1 MSLSPSFSAP
11 SLPGSSLHGPG
22 TARVQESVL
31 PTLLGEGYGTYR
43 TKGSAFVA
51 SYTANMLMIALVIW
65 SGRWVVQHHQEIK
78 QHVTNMVIE
87 LSPFDIH
94 PAKNGGGGGGGGDGD
109 KLAATK
115 GVAPKFA
122 RQQIVPPMVVVRAE
136 NPTLTAD
143 PTVVGPPQLQL
154 AKAGTIGDPY
164 SALIGVLSNGTG
176 KNGGIGSGSDGGVG
190 SGTGR
195 GVGPG
200 NDAGFGNGAY
210 RPGWGGV
217 TTPRTIYAPDPEY
230 SDEARRA
237 KYQGSVL
244 LWLVVGADGLPHEVK
259 VVRSVGLG
267 LDEKA
272 MDAVRTW
279 RFTPGLKDGKPVPT
293 QIHVEVSF
301 RLY

>member
-1 MSLSPSFSAP
+1 M
-11 SLPGSSLHGPG
+11 
-22 TARVQESVL
+22 

-43 TKGSAFVA
+43 ANGSAFVA
-51 SYTANMLMIALVIW
+51 SYAANMLMIALVIW
-65 SGRWVVQHHQEIK
+65 SGHWVVQHHQEIK

-87 LSPFDIH
+87 LSPFDIR
-94 PAKNGGGGGGGGDGD
+94 PAKDGGGGGGGGDGD

-136 NPTLTAD
+136 NPKLTAD

-154 AKAGTIGDPY
+154 AKSGAVGDPY

-190 SGTGR
+190 PGTGR

>member
-1 MSLSPSFSAP
+1 MPAL
-11 SLPGSSLHGPG
+11 
-22 TARVQESVL
+22 QERVL
-31 PTLLGEGYGTYR
+31 PTLFGEGYGTYR
-43 TKGSAFVA
+43 TKGSAFAA
-51 SYTANMLMIALVIW
+51 SYAANILVAVLVVW
-65 SGRWVVQHHQEIK
+65 SGHWVVTHPTEIK
-78 QHVTNMVIE
+78 QRVTNMVLDI
-87 LSPFDIH
+87 SPFDVR
-94 PAKNGGGGGGGGDGD
+94 PLRAGGGGGGGGDRD

-115 GVAPKFA
+115 GVPPKFA
-122 RQQIVPPMVVVRAE
+122 NQQIVPPMVVVRAE
-136 NPTLTAD
+136 QPKLTAD

-154 AKAGTIGDPY
+154 AKAGATGDPY
-164 SALIGVLSNGTG
+164 SSLIGALSNGTG
-176 KNGGIGSGSDGGVG
+176 ANGGIGSGSDGGVG
-190 SGTGR
+190 PGTGR

-200 NDAGFGNGAY
+200 RDAGYGGDAY

-217 TTPRTIYAPDPEY
+217 TAPRTIYAPDPEY

-244 LWLVVGADGLPHEVK
+244 LWLVVGADGLPHEVR

-279 RFTPGLKDGKPVPT
+279 RFSPGLKDGKPVPT